1 MIRKKHAIIWAAII
15 TLTCCLITFLLT
27 SFGIRAMRNAEGEI
41 YISNEQYNMLSR
53 YLELNEIEKLVGE
66 LFYRDMDP
74 ADLLTGAKR
83 GLLYSLGDPYSAFFT
98 KEELA
103 SLYDKLD
110 GVFTGIG
117 IIISPDKDSDAITI
131 IKVYPNS
138 PAEEAGIKEGDI
150 IAGVEGES
158 VVGLDI
164 ETVAGKIR
172 GPEGTI
178 AIVTILRNNELM
190 TKEIKRR
197 TVEVDR
203 AAYQMLDDQIGYIN
217 IFEFTGNSVDI
228 FKQAMES
235 IQKEGAQALIIDVR
249 GNPGGRLEDVRA
261 IADLLLPEGI
271 IYYTVNR
278 NGEKTVKQSSAQ
290 FWDIPL
296 VVLVNGQSA
305 SASEILAGAI
315 QDFDRGTIVG
325 EKTFGKAVV
334 QEIISIPK
342 TGEGL
347 KITTAVY
354 YTPNGRMINGIGIE
368 PDVIVTQAG
377 SGIEDDLQLLE
388 AIKIL
393 KELLQS

>member
-1 MIRKKHAIIWAAII
+1 
-15 TLTCCLITFLLT
+15 
-27 SFGIRAMRNAEGEI
+27 MRNAEGEI